1 MSKIF
6 ADNSLFDSNGYGD
19 KTLCHSGFGNATGFG
34 NGRPW
39 VYVWSGDL
47 PSDFEGF
54 GTGSGSGYGPQ
65 IIYDNEV
72 DAHGD
77 GSGYSSGYG
86 NDNYTGGDLGECNL
100 CK

>member
-6 ADNSLFDSNGYGD
+6 ADNSLYGSNGYGD
-19 KTLCHSGFGNATGFG
+19 KTWCSSGFGDTTGFG
-34 NGRPW
+34 NGRPY

-54 GTGSGSGYGPQ
+54 GTG
-65 IIYDNEV
+65 N
-72 DAHGD
+72 

-86 NDNYTGGDLGECNL
+86 NVDYAGGDLDERNL

>member
-6 ADNSLFDSNGYGD
+6 ADNSLSDSNGYGD
-19 KTLCHSGFGNATGFG
+19 KTLRHSGFGNATGFG
-34 NGRPW
+34 DGKPH
-39 VYVWSGDL
+39 VYASGE
-47 PSDFEGF
+47 PSSDFEGF

-65 IIYDNEV
+65 IIYDNREV
-72 DAHGD
+72 NAHGD

-86 NDNYTGGDLGECNL
+86 NGNYAGGDLDECSL